1 MRVREITHIANRRAL
16 LIHTIRRPALVLTDR
31 ARTPVQRAV
40 DDLLHGLMM
49 ARSLYSPE
57 ERRQLGKA
65 VLLLRR
71 AAGGG

>member
-1 MRVREITHIANRRAL
+1 MREITHIAHRKAAIAHTTRRA
-16 LIHTIRRPALVLTDR
+16 ALVLTDR
-31 ARTPVQRAV
+31 ARSPVDQAV
-40 DDLLHGLMM
+40 DDLMHGLMS
-49 ARSLYSPE
+49 ARPLFTPA

>member
-1 MRVREITHIANRRAL
+1 MHHTAL
-16 LIHTIRRPALVLTDR
+16 IVHTVRRPALVLTDR

-40 DDLLHGLMM
+40 DDLLHGLMT
-49 ARSLYSPE
+49 AQALFSPD
-57 ERRQLGKA
+57 ERRQLGAA